1 MDFVGSSFKERII
14 ESFLAATGFLFY
26 HLILRPIDYWKSRR
40 KEKANSPAPAIE
52 RPEKN
57 FSPSAPRTIEL
68 EKIQGSR

>member
-1 MDFVGSSFKERII
+1 LDFVGSSFKERII

>member
-26 HLILRPIDYWKSRR
+26 HLILRPVDYWKSRR
-40 KEKANSPAPAIE
+40 KERAGSEAPAKE
-52 RPEKN
+52 QAEKT
-57 FSPSAPRTIEL
+57 FSPSAPRRIEL